1 MFEFIVIALE
11 PFGSC
16 KRVIS
21 CPAACTGTNMPDS
34 AFAAINPSI
43 VRNEYDGNHS
53 NGTSIPPIMT
63 SSLPTLN
70 IFKYVFK
77 FPFAFILK
85 SDAVSEF
92 SCGSLRILRSG
103 KEYNAHIT
111 HKGESIM
118 RDRIISNV
126 LIKMG
131 SRIKKKELQFLENV
145 LVEEFQDVQ
154 VKKECTDVAKYN
166 DSLGKLKDMFLA
178 TLIVENKSNRT
189 IEQYNLHLTQFVN
202 YFTGKDA
209 KDIDATGIRSFL
221 YAYKK
226 NRGISNL
233 SLNNKRSAISS
244 FFSWL
249 VDEEYIDKDP
259 TRKIKKIK
267 VTKKKKKAFTAD
279 EMERMRI
286 ACTDIRDRALIEMLA
301 CTGCRVSELSNISLN
316 DVDFLRKKV
325 RIVGKG
331 DKERTVFISDTAMI
345 YLNRYLETR
354 QDNNI
359 ALFVSKRFP
368 YDRLRKDGIE
378 RVVRDL
384 GRMCN
389 VYAHP
394 HKFRRTL
401 CTNLIMR
408 GMPLQNVA
416 ILMGHADINMTANV
430 YYDASDRAIEYEYIR
445 YAA

>member
-1 MFEFIVIALE
+1 
-11 PFGSC
+11 
-16 KRVIS
+16 
-21 CPAACTGTNMPDS
+21 
-34 AFAAINPSI
+34 
-43 VRNEYDGNHS
+43 
-53 NGTSIPPIMT
+53 
-63 SSLPTLN
+63 
-70 IFKYVFK
+70 
-77 FPFAFILK
+77 
-85 SDAVSEF
+85 
-92 SCGSLRILRSG
+92 
-103 KEYNAHIT
+103 
-111 HKGESIM
+111 M

-131 SRIKKKELQFLENV
+131 NRIKKKELDYLENV
-145 LVEEFQDVQ
+145 LVEEFRDVQ
-154 VKKECTDVAKYN
+154 IKKESTELTEYN
-166 DSLGKLKDMFLA
+166 DSLRKLKDTFLA

-189 IEQYNLHLTQFVN
+189 IEQYNLHLTQFVD
-202 YFTGKDA
+202 YFTAKEA
-209 KDIDATGIRSFL
+209 KDIDATDIRGFL
-221 YAYKK
+221 YAYKQS
-226 NRGISNL
+226 RCISNL

-249 VDEEYIDKDP
+249 ADEEYIDKDP

-267 VTKKKKKAFTAD
+267 VTKKKKNAFTAD

-286 ACTDIRDRALIEMLA
+286 ACTDIRDR
-301 CTGCRVSELSNISLN
+301 RSEE
-316 DVDFLRKKV
+316 R
-325 RIVGKG
+325 RVGKG

-354 QDNNI
+354 QDNNV
-359 ALFVSKRFP
+359 ALFTSKRFP
-368 YDRLRKDGIE
+368 YDRLQKDGIE

-416 ILMGHADINMTANV
+416 ILMGHADINMTAGT
-430 YYDASDRAIEYEYIR
+430 YYDASDQMIEYEYIR

>member
-1 MFEFIVIALE
+1 
-11 PFGSC
+11 
-16 KRVIS
+16 
-21 CPAACTGTNMPDS
+21 
-34 AFAAINPSI
+34 
-43 VRNEYDGNHS
+43 
-53 NGTSIPPIMT
+53 
-63 SSLPTLN
+63 
-70 IFKYVFK
+70 
-77 FPFAFILK
+77 
-85 SDAVSEF
+85 
-92 SCGSLRILRSG
+92 
-103 KEYNAHIT
+103 
-111 HKGESIM
+111 M
-118 RDRIISNV
+118 RDKIINNI

-131 SRIKKKELQFLENV
+131 SRIRKNDLEFLGQV
-145 LVEEFQDVQ
+145 LVEELRDVQ
-154 VKKECTDVAKYN
+154 IKKETTELAEYN
-166 DSLGKLKDMFLA
+166 DSMRKLKDMFLA
-178 TLIVENKSNRT
+178 TLLIENKSKRT
-189 IEQYNLHLTQFVN
+189 IEQYNLHLTQFAEF
-202 YFTGKDA
+202 FTYKEV
-209 KDIDATGIRSFL
+209 KDIDATDIRNFL
-221 YAYKK
+221 YAYKQS
-226 NRGISNL
+226 RGISNI

-249 VDEEYIDKDP
+249 ADEEYIDKDP

-267 VTKKKKKAFTAD
+267 VTKKKKNAFTAD

-345 YLNRYLETR
+345 YLNKYLETR

-359 ALFVSKRFP
+359 ALFTSKRFP
-368 YDRLRKDGIE
+368 YDRLQKDGIE

-416 ILMGHADINMTANV
+416 ILMGHADINMTAGT
-430 YYDASDRAIEYEYIR
+430 YYDASDQMIEYEYIR

>member
-1 MFEFIVIALE
+1 M
-11 PFGSC
+11 
-16 KRVIS
+16 
-21 CPAACTGTNMPDS
+21 
-34 AFAAINPSI
+34 
-43 VRNEYDGNHS
+43 
-53 NGTSIPPIMT
+53 
-63 SSLPTLN
+63 
-70 IFKYVFK
+70 
-77 FPFAFILK
+77 
-85 SDAVSEF
+85 
-92 SCGSLRILRSG
+92 
-103 KEYNAHIT
+103 
-111 HKGESIM
+111 
-118 RDRIISNV
+118 
-126 LIKMG
+126 
-131 SRIKKKELQFLENV
+131 
-145 LVEEFQDVQ
+145 
-154 VKKECTDVAKYN
+154 
-166 DSLGKLKDMFLA
+166 
-178 TLIVENKSNRT
+178 IVENKSNRT
-189 IEQYNLHLTQFVN
+189 IEQYNLHLTQFVD
-202 YFTGKDA
+202 YFTAKEA
-209 KDIDATGIRSFL
+209 KDIDATDIRGFL
-221 YAYKK
+221 YAYKQS
-226 NRGISNL
+226 RGISNL

-249 VDEEYIDKDP
+249 ADEEYIDKDP

-267 VTKKKKKAFTAD
+267 VTKKKKNAFTAD

-354 QDNNI
+354 QDNNV
-359 ALFVSKRFP
+359 ALFTSKRFP
-368 YDRLRKDGIE
+368 YDRLQKDGIE
-378 RVVRDL
+378 RVVREL

-416 ILMGHADINMTANV
+416 ILMGHADINMTAGT
-430 YYDASDRAIEYEYIR
+430 YYDASDQMIEYEYIR

>member
-1 MFEFIVIALE
+1 
-11 PFGSC
+11 
-16 KRVIS
+16 
-21 CPAACTGTNMPDS
+21 
-34 AFAAINPSI
+34 
-43 VRNEYDGNHS
+43 
-53 NGTSIPPIMT
+53 
-63 SSLPTLN
+63 
-70 IFKYVFK
+70 
-77 FPFAFILK
+77 
-85 SDAVSEF
+85 
-92 SCGSLRILRSG
+92 
-103 KEYNAHIT
+103 
-111 HKGESIM
+111 M
-118 RDRIISNV
+118 RDKIINNI

-131 SRIKKKELQFLENV
+131 SRIRKNDLEFLGQV
-145 LVEEFQDVQ
+145 LVEELRDVQ
-154 VKKECTDVAKYN
+154 IKKETTELAEYN
-166 DSLGKLKDMFLA
+166 DSMRKLKDMFLA
-178 TLIVENKSNRT
+178 TLLIENKSKRT
-189 IEQYNLHLTQFVN
+189 IEQYNLHLTQFAEF
-202 YFTGKDA
+202 FTYKEV
-209 KDIDATGIRSFL
+209 KDIDATDIRNFL
-221 YAYKK
+221 YAYKQS
-226 NRGISNL
+226 RGISNI

-249 VDEEYIDKDP
+249 ADEEYIDKDP

-359 ALFVSKRFP
+359 ALFTSKRFP
-368 YDRLRKDGIE
+368 YDRLQKDGIE
-378 RVVRDL
+378 RVVREL

-394 HKFRRTL
+394 HKF
-401 CTNLIMR
+401 
-408 GMPLQNVA
+408 
-416 ILMGHADINMTANV
+416 
-430 YYDASDRAIEYEYIR
+430 S
-445 YAA
+445 AAVRCRKEK

>member
-1 MFEFIVIALE
+1 
-11 PFGSC
+11 
-16 KRVIS
+16 
-21 CPAACTGTNMPDS
+21 
-34 AFAAINPSI
+34 
-43 VRNEYDGNHS
+43 
-53 NGTSIPPIMT
+53 
-63 SSLPTLN
+63 
-70 IFKYVFK
+70 
-77 FPFAFILK
+77 
-85 SDAVSEF
+85 
-92 SCGSLRILRSG
+92 
-103 KEYNAHIT
+103 
-111 HKGESIM
+111 
-118 RDRIISNV
+118 
-126 LIKMG
+126 
-131 SRIKKKELQFLENV
+131 
-145 LVEEFQDVQ
+145 
-154 VKKECTDVAKYN
+154 
-166 DSLGKLKDMFLA
+166 MFLA

-189 IEQYNLHLTQFVN
+189 IKQYNLHLTQFAD
-202 YFTGKDA
+202 YFAGKEV
-209 KDIDATGIRSFL
+209 KDIDATDIRSFL
-221 YAYKK
+221 YAYKQS
-226 NRGISNL
+226 RGISNL

-301 CTGCRVSELSNISLN
+301 CTGCRVSELSNIRLN

-359 ALFVSKRFP
+359 ALFTSKRFP
-368 YDRLRKDGIE
+368 YDRLQKDGIE
-378 RVVRDL
+378 RVVREL

-394 HKFRRTL
+394 HKF
-401 CTNLIMR
+401 
-408 GMPLQNVA
+408 
-416 ILMGHADINMTANV
+416 
-430 YYDASDRAIEYEYIR
+430 S
-445 YAA
+445 AAVRCRKEK

>member
-1 MFEFIVIALE
+1 
-11 PFGSC
+11 
-16 KRVIS
+16 
-21 CPAACTGTNMPDS
+21 
-34 AFAAINPSI
+34 
-43 VRNEYDGNHS
+43 
-53 NGTSIPPIMT
+53 
-63 SSLPTLN
+63 
-70 IFKYVFK
+70 
-77 FPFAFILK
+77 
-85 SDAVSEF
+85 
-92 SCGSLRILRSG
+92 
-103 KEYNAHIT
+103 
-111 HKGESIM
+111 M

-131 SRIKKKELQFLENV
+131 NRIKKKELDYLENV
-145 LVEEFQDVQ
+145 LVEEFRDVQ
-154 VKKECTDVAKYN
+154 IKKESTELTEYN
-166 DSLGKLKDMFLA
+166 DSLRKLKDTFLA

-189 IEQYNLHLTQFVN
+189 IEQYNLHLTQFVD
-202 YFTGKDA
+202 YFTAKEA
-209 KDIDATGIRSFL
+209 KDIDATDIRGFL
-221 YAYKK
+221 YAYKQS
-226 NRGISNL
+226 RGISNL

-244 FFSWL
+244 FFNWL
-249 VDEEYIDKDP
+249 ADEEYIDKDP

-267 VTKKKKKAFTAD
+267 VTKKKKNAFTAD

-354 QDNNI
+354 QDNNV
-359 ALFVSKRFP
+359 ALFTSKRFP
-368 YDRLRKDGIE
+368 YDRLQKDGIE
-378 RVVRDL
+378 RVVREL

>member
-1 MFEFIVIALE
+1 
-11 PFGSC
+11 
-16 KRVIS
+16 
-21 CPAACTGTNMPDS
+21 
-34 AFAAINPSI
+34 
-43 VRNEYDGNHS
+43 
-53 NGTSIPPIMT
+53 
-63 SSLPTLN
+63 
-70 IFKYVFK
+70 
-77 FPFAFILK
+77 
-85 SDAVSEF
+85 
-92 SCGSLRILRSG
+92 
-103 KEYNAHIT
+103 
-111 HKGESIM
+111 M

-249 VDEEYIDKDP
+249 ADEEYIDKDP

-267 VTKKKKKAFTAD
+267 VTKKKAFTAD

-301 CTGCRVSELSNISLN
+301 STGCRVSELSSIKLN
-316 DVDFLRKKV
+316 DIDFIRKKV
-325 RIVGKG
+325 RIIGKG
-331 DKERTVFISDTAMI
+331 DKERTVFISDQAMI

-354 QDNNI
+354 KDNNI
-359 ALFVSKRFP
+359 SLFVSKRYP
-368 YDRLRKDGIE
+368 YGQLRKDGIE
-378 RVVRDL
+378 RIVRNL
-384 GRMCN
+384 GKSCN

-401 CTNLIMR
+401 CTQLIKR
-408 GMPLQNVA
+408 GMPLQDVA
-416 ILMGHADINMTANV
+416 ILLGHADINMTAST
-430 YYDASDRAIEYEYIR
+430 YYDASDDMIEYEYIR

>member
-1 MFEFIVIALE
+1 MLF
-11 PFGSC
+11 
-16 KRVIS
+16 
-21 CPAACTGTNMPDS
+21 
-34 AFAAINPSI
+34 
-43 VRNEYDGNHS
+43 
-53 NGTSIPPIMT
+53 
-63 SSLPTLN
+63 
-70 IFKYVFK
+70 
-77 FPFAFILK
+77 
-85 SDAVSEF
+85 VSEF

-131 SRIKKKELQFLENV
+131 NRIKKKELDYLEKV
-145 LVEEFQDVQ
+145 LVEEFRDVQ
-154 VKKECTDVAKYN
+154 IKKESTELTEYN
-166 DSLGKLKDMFLA
+166 DSLRKLKDTFLA

-189 IEQYNLHLTQFVN
+189 IEQYNLHLTQFVD
-202 YFTGKDA
+202 YFTGKEA
-209 KDIDATGIRSFL
+209 KDIDATDIRGFL
-221 YAYKK
+221 YAYKQS
-226 NRGISNL
+226 RGISNL
-233 SLNNKRSAISS
+233 SLNNKQSAISS

-249 VDEEYIDKDP
+249 ADEEYIDKDP

-286 ACTDIRDRALIEMLA
+286 ACTDIRNRALIEMLA
-301 CTGCRVSELSNISLN
+301 STGCRVSELSSINLN
-316 DVDFLRKKV
+316 DIDFIRKKV
-325 RIVGKG
+325 RIIGKG
-331 DKERTVFISDTAMI
+331 DKERTVFISDQAMI

-359 ALFVSKRFP
+359 SLFVSKRHP
-368 YDRLRKDGIE
+368 YDQLRKDGIE
-378 RVVRDL
+378 RIVRDL
-384 GRMCN
+384 GRSCN

-401 CTNLIMR
+401 CTQLIKR
-408 GMPLQNVA
+408 GMPLQDVA
-416 ILMGHADINMTANV
+416 ILLGHADINMTAGT
-430 YYDASDRAIEYEYIR
+430 YYDASDDMIEYEYIR

>member
-1 MFEFIVIALE
+1 
-11 PFGSC
+11 
-16 KRVIS
+16 
-21 CPAACTGTNMPDS
+21 
-34 AFAAINPSI
+34 
-43 VRNEYDGNHS
+43 
-53 NGTSIPPIMT
+53 
-63 SSLPTLN
+63 
-70 IFKYVFK
+70 
-77 FPFAFILK
+77 
-85 SDAVSEF
+85 
-92 SCGSLRILRSG
+92 
-103 KEYNAHIT
+103 
-111 HKGESIM
+111 M
-118 RDRIISNV
+118 RDKIINNI

-131 SRIKKKELQFLENV
+131 SRIRKNDLEFLGQV
-145 LVEEFQDVQ
+145 LVEELRDVQ
-154 VKKECTDVAKYN
+154 IKKETTELAEYN
-166 DSLGKLKDMFLA
+166 DSMRKLKDMFLA
-178 TLIVENKSNRT
+178 TLLIENKSKRT
-189 IEQYNLHLTQFVN
+189 IEQYNLHLTQFAEF
-202 YFTGKDA
+202 FTYKEV
-209 KDIDATGIRSFL
+209 KDIDATDIRNFL
-221 YAYKK
+221 YAYKQS
-226 NRGISNL
+226 RGISNI

-249 VDEEYIDKDP
+249 ADEEYIDKDP

-354 QDNNI
+354 QDNNV
-359 ALFVSKRFP
+359 ALFTSKRFP
-368 YDRLRKDGIE
+368 YDRLQKDGIE

-416 ILMGHADINMTANV
+416 ILMGHADINMTAGT
-430 YYDASDRAIEYEYIR
+430 YYDASDQMIEYEYIR

>member
-1 MFEFIVIALE
+1 
-11 PFGSC
+11 
-16 KRVIS
+16 
-21 CPAACTGTNMPDS
+21 
-34 AFAAINPSI
+34 
-43 VRNEYDGNHS
+43 
-53 NGTSIPPIMT
+53 
-63 SSLPTLN
+63 
-70 IFKYVFK
+70 
-77 FPFAFILK
+77 
-85 SDAVSEF
+85 
-92 SCGSLRILRSG
+92 
-103 KEYNAHIT
+103 
-111 HKGESIM
+111 M
-118 RDRIISNV
+118 RDKIINNI

-131 SRIKKKELQFLENV
+131 SRIRKNDLEFLGQV
-145 LVEEFQDVQ
+145 LVEELRDVQ
-154 VKKECTDVAKYN
+154 IKKETTELAEYN
-166 DSLGKLKDMFLA
+166 DSMRKLKDMFLA
-178 TLIVENKSNRT
+178 TLLIENKSKRT
-189 IEQYNLHLTQFVN
+189 IEQYNLHLTQFAEF
-202 YFTGKDA
+202 FTYKEV
-209 KDIDATGIRSFL
+209 KDIDATDIRNFL
-221 YAYKK
+221 YAYKQS
-226 NRGISNL
+226 RGISNI

-249 VDEEYIDKDP
+249 ADEEYIDKDP

-368 YDRLRKDGIE
+368 YDRLQKDGIE
-378 RVVRDL
+378 RVVREL

>member
-1 MFEFIVIALE
+1 MIALE

-21 CPAACTGTNMPDS
+21 CPLACTGTNIPDS
-34 AFAAINPSI
+34 AFAAVNPSI
-43 VRNEYDGNHS
+43 ARNEYDESHS
-53 NGTSIPPIMT
+53 NGTSIPPMIT

-430 YYDASDRAIEYEYIR
+430 YYDASDWAIEYEYIR